1 MQKGVRMQYKF
12 RGLTED
18 GRWVYGDYLHTDRG
32 GKTQCKDWIY
42 SEPHIMRSNVF
53 DKHEVRPE
61 TVSQWTGLQDKNG
74 KDIFEGDDLNDG
86 KGDNGRVEW
95 NKSLAMFQ
103 VVVNGKP
110 FFLNEGDPNRS
121 TKLSYTKVIGNKWEQ
136 GK

>member
-74 KDIFEGDDLNDG
+74 KDIFEGDKVFFCGTKSDSAEAIVYF
-86 KGDNGRVEW
+86 KEGRFIL
-95 NKSLAMFQ
+95 SL
-103 VVVNGKP
+103 
-110 FFLNEGDPNRS
+110 DDW
-121 TKLSYTKVIGNKWEQ
+121 SYKDIAGWRNTEVIGNKWEQ